1 MSTSELLRQSMQNL
15 RVSPLYVAYT
25 SSFELV
31 TQNQVAETKSTL
43 PPLVPFKFTSPP
55 RKFKLSYPALQHYK
69 QNFGFWLSDQW
80 LIELGK
86 HTHLPE
92 DRFDPPLDEDFWMRG
107 VAYICETVGLE
118 GLTVEHCFQPK
129 TNGAPP
135 QFLDADGEVLV
146 LSVCD
151 DVEDDIPSQQQ
162 VDYLTNLLCRPPQ
175 WWINIYP
182 RN

>member
-1 MSTSELLRQSMQNL
+1 MSASELLRQSMQNL
-15 RVSPLYVAYT
+15 RVSPLYVAQT
-25 SSFELV
+25 INS
-31 TQNQVAETKSTL
+31 TAPRTIQVHVS
-43 PPLVPFKFTSPP
+43 P

-135 QFLDADGEVLV
+135 QFLDVDGEVLV

-162 VDYLTNLLCRPPQ
+162 VDYLTNLLGRLPQ
-175 WWINIYP
+175 WWVNIYP
-182 RN
+182 RNDWE